1 MPPDKMKLAVI
12 YLLGAILS
20 TFPGSVFSQTL
31 SSSTTQLASLYQSGT
46 SSFAAQEY
54 SASSRDFKAAAA
66 LCPNSELALQCEYF
80 AAISDWNLAPNAEH
94 AAAIEK
100 WLERAQ
106 HFEAQLES
114 KGARIASKG
123 WNQWIEAA
131 HLIQAKWEIQTN
143 KLDASRKRLEKLVG
157 IADTSKNES
166 TPNSTESLQKL
177 AWPRD
182 YACSANA
189 WMELGYL
196 ALKLPGQEKLAHNCF
211 DNAIQKCH
219 ASHESLLQK
228 ALWGNA
234 QSCVRLEEWE
244 QALKHLTQL
253 QSTPLDDELQIQ
265 AKLLE
270 SRIKL
275 RLKMA
280 IDVART
286 VEPLVALAMNGNVGA
301 QTTYDLALALL
312 EFGIDDKSDE
322 LFLKLSSR
330 PASTPFVLEA
340 RIRVARNA
348 ALKSDWNQVKSLT
361 QEMLQSDIP
370 SPWTPFAHYF
380 YGKALTKTDEMEKGL
395 GHLDLALRAQ
405 DLTVDL
411 ETSIRLDLAE
421 ALYQSEKW
429 EQATAHLVWLAN
441 SASQSK
447 SKPDW
452 LPRVL
457 LRQAEMLANKDLWK
471 ESENIVS
478 VIRNDFP
485 TWSAAPE
492 VDYLLARCRIA
503 QAEFDASRQLL
514 TRVLD
519 SANSNPAIAARAG
532 WMMGETY
539 MMQRR
544 YGDAINTY
552 QQVLAI
558 PNQSYWHAACAIQLG
573 LCAELSQDTSTATE
587 WYQKV
592 TSSFSETPFA
602 ATAQQRLV
610 RIASETQQ
618 SQRIGSGTK
627 R

>member
-1 MPPDKMKLAVI
+1 MPTDKMLRTVVH
-12 YLLGAILS
+12 LLGVMLS
-20 TFPGSVFSQTL
+20 TFPSFAFSQSAT
-31 SSSTTQLASLYQSGT
+31 SNSHLASLYQSAT
-46 SSFAAQEY
+46 SLFAAQEY

-80 AAISDWNLAPNAEH
+80 AAISDWNRTPNAEH
-94 AAAIEK
+94 AEAIEK
-100 WLERAQ
+100 WLEQAKR
-106 HFEAQLES
+106 FEAQLES
-114 KGARIASKG
+114 KGTRIASKG

-143 KLDASRKRLEKLVG
+143 KLDTARRRLEILVG
-157 IADTSKNES
+157 IEDPSKNES
-166 TPNSTESLQKL
+166 TPNGSDSLQKL

-182 YACSANA
+182 CACSANA
-189 WMELGYL
+189 WIELGYL
-196 ALKLPGQEKLAHNCF
+196 ALKLPDQEKLAHNCF
-211 DNAIQKCH
+211 DNAVQQCH
-219 ASHESLLQK
+219 ASNESLLQK

-244 QALKHLTQL
+244 QALAHLTQL
-253 QSTPLDDELQIQ
+253 QSTSLDDDLKIQ

-275 RLKMA
+275 QLKMS
-280 IDVART
+280 IDVARAI
-286 VEPLVALAMNGNVGA
+286 EPLVALATTGNVGP

-312 EFGIDDKSDE
+312 EFGLADKSDE
-322 LFLKLSSR
+322 LFLNLSSR

-348 ALKSDWNQVKSLT
+348 ALKSDWNQVKSFT
-361 QEMLQSDIP
+361 QEMSQSDTP
-370 SPWTPFAHYF
+370 SPWTAFAQYF
-380 YGKALTKTDEMEKGL
+380 YGKALMKTDEMEKGL
-395 GHLDLALRAQ
+395 GIMSLALRAP
-405 DLTVDL
+405 DLSVDL
-411 ETSIRLDLAE
+411 ETSIRLDISE

-429 EQATAHLVWLAN
+429 ELAAAHLLWLAN

-457 LRQAEMLANKDLWK
+457 LRQAEMLANKNSWK

-492 VDYLLARCRIA
+492 VDYLLARCQIA
-503 QAEFDASRQLL
+503 KADFDAARKLL

-558 PNQSYWHAACAIQLG
+558 PNQSYWHAACAVQLG

-592 TSSFSETPFA
+592 TSSFTETPFA
-602 ATAQQRLV
+602 VTAQQRLV

>member
-1 MPPDKMKLAVI
+1 MPPAKIKLAVV
-12 YLLGAILS
+12 YLLGVMLS
-20 TFPGSVFSQTL
+20 TFPGFVFSQPPP
-31 SSSTTQLASLYQSGT
+31 SSSQLAGLYQSAT
-46 SSFAAQEY
+46 TAFAAQEY
-54 SASSRDFKAAAA
+54 SASSRDFQAAAA
-66 LCPNSELALQCEYF
+66 LCPNSELCLQCEYF
-80 AAISDWNLAPNAEH
+80 AAIADWNLEPNAEH
-94 AAAIEK
+94 TAAIEK

-106 HFEAQLES
+106 RFEAQLLS
-114 KGARIASKG
+114 KGARVASKG

-143 KLDASRKRLEKLVG
+143 KLDAALKRLETLVG
-157 IADTSKNES
+157 IADSSKYDGTSISSES
-166 TPNSTESLQKL
+166 SKKL
-177 AWPRD
+177 AWPQD

-189 WMELGYL
+189 WLELGYL
-196 ALKLPGQEKLAHNCF
+196 ALKLPGREQLARTCF
-211 DNAIQKCH
+211 DNAIEQCH
-219 ASHESLLQK
+219 ASHESLMQK

-244 QALKHLTQL
+244 QALTHLTQL
-253 QSTPLDDELQIQ
+253 QSTRLDDDLKIQ

-280 IDVART
+280 IDIARA
-286 VEPLVALAMNGNVGA
+286 VEPLVALATTGNVGV

-312 EFGIDDKSDE
+312 EFGLAEKSDE
-322 LFLKLSSR
+322 LFFNLSSR
-330 PASTPFVLEA
+330 PSSSPLVLEA

-361 QEMLQSDIP
+361 QDMSQSETP
-370 SPWTPFAHYF
+370 SPWNAFAQYF
-380 YGKALTKTDEMEKGL
+380 YGKALMQTGELEKGL
-395 GHLDLALRAQ
+395 GHLEIALRTQ
-405 DLTVDL
+405 DLSVEL
-411 ETSIRLDLAE
+411 ETSLRLDLAE
-421 ALYQSEKW
+421 ALYQIEKW
-429 EQATAHLVWLAN
+429 EQANAHLVWLAN
-441 SASQSK
+441 SASPSK
-447 SKPDW
+447 SKPEW

-457 LRQAEMLANKDLWK
+457 LRQAEMLANKNLWK

-492 VDYLLARCRIA
+492 VDYLLARCQIA
-503 QAEFDASRQLL
+503 KAEFDAGRQLL

-558 PNQSYWHAACAIQLG
+558 PNQSYWHAACAVQLG

>member
-1 MPPDKMKLAVI
+1 MPTDKMKHAVI
-12 YLLGAILS
+12 YLLGVMLA
-20 TFPGSVFSQTL
+20 TFPGVIFSQ
-31 SSSTTQLASLYQSGT
+31 SAPSNSQLASLYQSAT

-54 SASSRDFKAAAA
+54 SDSSRDFKAAAA

-80 AAISDWNLAPNAEH
+80 AAISEWNLEPNAEH
-94 AAAIEK
+94 AEAIEN
-100 WLERAQ
+100 WLEQAKL
-106 HFEAQLES
+106 FEAQLES

-131 HLIQAKWEIQTN
+131 HLIQAKWEIQAN
-143 KLDASRKRLEKLVG
+143 KIDAARKRLEKLVG
-157 IADTSKNES
+157 IENQSKNES
-166 TPNSTESLQKL
+166 TPNGSESLQKL

-182 YACSANA
+182 YDCSANA

-196 ALKLPGQEKLAHNCF
+196 ALKLPGQEKLARICF
-211 DNAIQKCH
+211 DNAVQQCH
-219 ASHESLLQK
+219 AAHESLLQK

-234 QSCVRLEEWE
+234 QSCVRLEEWDK
-244 QALKHLTQL
+244 ALAHLAQL
-253 QSTPLDDELQIQ
+253 QSTSLDDDLKIQ

-280 IDVART
+280 IDVARA
-286 VEPLVALAMNGNVGA
+286 VEPLVALATTGNVGA

-312 EFGIDDKSDE
+312 EFGLADKSDE
-322 LFLKLSSR
+322 LFLNLSSR

-361 QEMLQSDIP
+361 QEMSQSDTP
-370 SPWTPFAHYF
+370 SPWTAFAQYF
-380 YGKALTKTDEMEKGL
+380 YGKALMKTDEMEKGVGL
-395 GHLDLALRAQ
+395 LNLALRAPE
-405 DLTVDL
+405 LSVDL
-411 ETSIRLDLAE
+411 ETSIRLDLSE

-441 SASQSK
+441 TASQSK

-457 LRQAEMLANKDLWK
+457 LRQAEMLANKNLWR

-492 VDYLLARCRIA
+492 VDYLLARCQIA
-503 QAEFDASRQLL
+503 KAEFDNARQLL

-558 PNQSYWHAACAIQLG
+558 PNQSYWYAACAVQLG

-602 ATAQQRLV
+602 TTAQQRLV